1 MNFCVLIPL
10 VVGVLSAIFGYL
22 LGRLFNSNKKCENC
36 DAYNRK
42 VKDLESALK
51 ACLESQIATKNGPS
65 FNAALAKSVFG
76 RSIKENSLTV
86 VKGIGPKIQSLFYK
100 NNIRSWSAL
109 AECDIERC
117 QEILDAGGN
126 SFSMHDPATWP
137 EQARLAAEGEWKE
150 LYDWQNHLI
159 RK

>member
-10 VVGVLSAIFGYL
+10 ILGVLCAVFGYQ
-22 LGRLFNSNKKCENC
+22 LGRLFNSNKKCKNC
-36 DAYNRK
+36 DAYNSK

-51 ACLESQIATKNGPS
+51 ACKENQIAPKNGSS

-109 AECDIERC
+109 ADCNIGRC

-150 LYDWQNHLI
+150 LHDWQNHLI

>member
-10 VVGVLSAIFGYL
+10 IVGVLSAIFGYL
-22 LGRLFNSNKKCENC
+22 LGRLFNSNKKCKNC
-36 DAYNRK
+36 DAYNSK

-51 ACLESQIATKNGPS
+51 ACKENQIAPKNGSS

-76 RSIKENSLTV
+76 QSIKENSLTV

-109 AECDIERC
+109 ADCNIERC
-117 QEILDAGGN
+117 QEILDARGN
-126 SFSMHDPATWP
+126 
-137 EQARLAAEGEWKE
+137 
-150 LYDWQNHLI
+150 
-159 RK
+159 

>member
-1 MNFCVLIPL
+1 MNFCILIPL

-42 VKDLESALK
+42 VKDLELALK
-51 ACLESQIATKNGPS
+51 ACLESQITAKNGPS

-117 QEILDAGGN
+117 QKILDAGGN
-126 SFSMHDPATWP
+126 SFSMHYPATWP

-150 LYDWQNHLI
+150 LYDWQNHSN
-159 RK
+159 

>member
-1 MNFCVLIPL
+1 MNFCILIPL

-42 VKDLESALK
+42 VKDLELALK
-51 ACLESQIATKNGPS
+51 ACLESQITAKNGPS

-117 QEILDAGGN
+117 QKILDAGGN

-150 LYDWQNHLI
+150 LYDWQNHSN
-159 RK
+159 